1 MLAILFHSPTVPLR
15 EEIQR
20 YVLMFIFLSF
30 LTLVFHLPFSYW
42 SWLRKLLERGS
53 GMGCKSG
60 ENRMK
65 GIWNHWWVSAFEIL
79 SQADW
84 VPLTL
89 LNSPDLDLVTKSKA
103 IFLGFNQQDTSLVA
117 VSLKA
122 AFDSSSELAFHL
134 TFVMLQGGMAFFL
147 LLILLVSLE
156 VFGSVTWQ
164 LIFSSKNQFQ
174 SNITQSRCL
183 YSSTWSSFSINSAQV
198 TGG

>member
-1 MLAILFHSPTVPLR
+1 
-15 EEIQR
+15 
-20 YVLMFIFLSF
+20 MFTFLSF

-42 SWLRKLLERGS
+42 SWLRKLLEREA
-53 GMGCKSG
+53 GMGCKGG

-89 LNSPDLDLVTKSKA
+89 LNSTDLDLATKSED
-103 IFLGFNQQDTSLVA
+103 IFSGFNQQDASLVA
-117 VSLKA
+117 VLLKA

-134 TFVMLQGGMAFFL
+134 IFIMLQDGMTFFL
-147 LLILLVSLE
+147 LLILLISLE
-156 VFGSVTWQ
+156 AFGSVTWL

-174 SNITQSRCL
+174 SNITQSWCL
-183 YSSTWSSFSINSAQV
+183 YSSTWSSFSISSAQV
-198 TGG
+198 TG